1 MPGPKPSTPPTW
13 PDTATIHDVLLLV
26 KTNVPVLMEA
36 FRIADYERDE
46 ELMGKV
52 ARDMRHLATRI
63 DQFRR
68 VRVRRWTAEDS
79 AQTHTHK
86 GTT

>member
-1 MPGPKPSTPPTW
+1 MPERKPSAPPVW
-13 PDTATIHDVLLLV
+13 ADTATVEEVREYI
-26 KTNVPVLMEA
+26 MR
-36 FRIADYERDE
+36 RIAIVVNVLDTAERTRNGN
-46 ELMGKV
+46 LMGIAV
-52 ARDMRHLATRI
+52 SDARAVATRI

>member
-1 MPGPKPSTPPTW
+1 MPGPKPNAPPTW
-13 PDTATIHDVLLLV
+13 ADTATVEEVREYI
-26 KTNVPVLMEA
+26 MR
-36 FRIADYERDE
+36 RIAIVVNEIDTAERTRDGN
-46 ELMGKV
+46 LMGV
-52 ARDMRHLATRI
+52 AASDARAVATRI

-68 VRVRRWTAEDS
+68 VCIRRWTAEDS